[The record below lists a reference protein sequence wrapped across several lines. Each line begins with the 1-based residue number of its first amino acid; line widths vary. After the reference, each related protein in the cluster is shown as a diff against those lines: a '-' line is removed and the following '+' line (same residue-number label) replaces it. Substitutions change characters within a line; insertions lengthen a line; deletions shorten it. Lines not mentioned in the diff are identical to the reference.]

1 MPPLEMSATATPE
14 ALASPARTC
23 ELLGGI
29 SLSTLDRLVERG
41 VLEPVRL
48 TPKAH
53 RRFRVT
59 DIETL
64 VAAEEED

>member
-1 MPPLEMSATATPE
+1 MSTTATPE
-14 ALASPARTC
+14 ALLASVSRTC

-29 SLSTLDRLVERG
+29 SLTTLDRLVERG

-53 RRFRVT
+53 RRFRIA
-59 DIETL
+59 DIERL
-64 VAAEEED
+64 AQKEDDDA